1 MKKTICT
8 ALFCCSL
15 FILVHTA
22 AAQQSGVGLG
32 AILNGPTGV
41 SIKGWVNDDLAIDG
55 ALSFQ
60 LSENFQSL
68 YLHSDILYHNNALNE
83 RLDLDNA
90 SLRTYYGGGIRLIF
104 TDFDNTVGLRFPVGV
119 TYSVTNAPLGTFF
132 ELVPTLDLE
141 PAVNFTFAGAIGVRY
156 YLN

>member
-1 MKKTICT
+1 MKKSIQTT
-8 ALFCCSL
+8 LFCFSL
-15 FILVHTA
+15 LILVQTA
-22 AAQQSGVGLG
+22 SAQQSGVGVG

-41 SIKGWVNDDLAIDG
+41 SVKAWVNDNFAIDG

-68 YLHSDILYHNNALNE
+68 YLHSDLLYHNNALNR
-83 RLDLDNA
+83 RLDLNNA

-104 TDFDNTVGLRFPVGV
+104 TDFDDTVGLRLPAGL
-119 TYSVTNAPLGTFF
+119 TYSVSNAPIGTFF

-141 PAVNFTFAGAIGVRY
+141 PAVQFSFAGAIGLRY

>member
-1 MKKTICT
+1 MKKSIRTI
-8 ALFCCSL
+8 LFCCSFFL
-15 FILVHTA
+15 LVQTA
-22 AAQQSGVGLG
+22 SAQQSGFGLG

-41 SIKGWVNDDLAIDG
+41 SIKGWVSNDLAIDG
-55 ALSFQ
+55 AVSFQ

-68 YLHSDILYHNNALNE
+68 YLHSDILYHNNGLNE

-90 SLRTYYGGGIRLIF
+90 SLRTYYGGGVRLIF
-104 TDFDNTVGLRFPVGV
+104 TEFDDTVGLRFPLGL
-119 TYSVTNAPLGTFF
+119 TYSVSNAPLGTFF

-141 PAVNFTFAGAIGVRY
+141 PAVNFTFAGAIGLRY

>member
-1 MKKTICT
+1 MKKLLRTL
-8 ALFCCSL
+8 LFCFSL
-15 FILVHTA
+15 FIMVHTA
-22 AAQQSGVGLG
+22 TAQQSGVGVG

-41 SIKGWVNDDLAIDG
+41 SVKAWAGDNFAIDG

-68 YLHSDILYHNNALNE
+68 YLHSDLLYHNNALNR

-104 TDFDNTVGLRFPVGV
+104 TDFDDTVGLRFPAGL
-119 TYSVTNAPLGTFF
+119 TYSVSNAPIGTFF

-141 PAVNFTFAGAIGVRY
+141 PAVTFGFSGAIGLRY